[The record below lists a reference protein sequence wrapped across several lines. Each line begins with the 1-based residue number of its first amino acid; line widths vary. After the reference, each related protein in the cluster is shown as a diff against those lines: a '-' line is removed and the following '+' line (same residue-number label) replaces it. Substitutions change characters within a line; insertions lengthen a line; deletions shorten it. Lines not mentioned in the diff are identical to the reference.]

1 MHKYSYPL
9 VKYSFSDGSS
19 DEFAF
24 HTLIP
29 VRITNPETGQSINIT
44 GLVDTGADSC
54 LFPADVA
61 DITGHNLKGK
71 GVKSNVN
78 IGIEQVNVSVYKH
91 TFILELLSPGYQKVV
106 WSSGKIEI
114 DCSTS
119 NPPVL
124 LGAIDFLRYFKLTVD
139 YINERL
145 YLEW

>member
-1 MHKYSYPL
+1 MPKYSYPL
-9 VKYSFSDGSS
+9 VKYTFSDGSS
-19 DEFAF
+19 DDFAF

-29 VRITNPETGQSINIT
+29 VKITNPATGKNVRIT

-54 LFPADVA
+54 LFPADVVE
-61 DITGHNLKGK
+61 ITGHDLKGD

-78 IGIEQVNVSVYKH
+78 VGIEQTNVPVYKH
-91 TFILELLSPGYQKVV
+91 TFILELLSPKYMETV
-106 WSSGKIEI
+106 WSSGEIEV
-114 DCSTS
+114 DCSES

-139 YINERL
+139 YVDERL